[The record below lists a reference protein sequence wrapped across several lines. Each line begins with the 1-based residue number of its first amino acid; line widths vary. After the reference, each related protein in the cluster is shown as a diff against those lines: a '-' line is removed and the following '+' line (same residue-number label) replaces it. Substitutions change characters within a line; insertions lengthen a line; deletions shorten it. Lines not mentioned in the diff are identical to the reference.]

1 MNAMSR
7 PSGEAARPGV
17 SCSDANRYTTRSSP
31 PALSDAGEPGAEGPS
46 RASVEI
52 TCRPGPSLL
61 ITTMC
66 ALSASHSAWLTS
78 ASSRLKREL
87 HRFPGHRAGLL
98 IDAGDEH
105 HRPVRRLAGA
115 VEQQPLA
122 VRRPARPAD
131 LGAAAEKTDSAR
143 RRAAGR
149 GPQPDVVGL
158 ILVRVERDPLAVR
171 RPAQRLILGRR
182 CVHHARWLRRRIRR
196 IDGDDPGVLRDVGI
210 LRIVHDAAPRAVG
223 DAEESARR
231 IPRRRLAL
239 KGGERA
245 AGSAV
250 GRDQRHE
257 RCGSSEP

>member
-1 MNAMSR
+1 
-7 PSGEAARPGV
+7 
-17 SCSDANRYTTRSSP
+17 
-31 PALSDAGEPGAEGPS
+31 
-46 RASVEI
+46 
-52 TCRPGPSLL
+52 
-61 ITTMC
+61 MC

-78 ASSRLKREL
+78 ASRLLKRQL
-87 HRFPGHRAGLL
+87 HRFPGHGAALL

-122 VRRPARPAD
+122 VRGPARPAD
-131 LGAAAEKTDSAR
+131 LGAAAQKTDSAWR
-143 RRAAGR
+143 RIAGGC

-182 CVHHARWLRRRIRR
+182 RMHHARRLRRRLRR
-196 IDGDDPGVLRDVGI
+196 IDGDDARILRDIGI

-239 KGGERA
+239 KGGERTAGPA
-245 AGSAV
+245 A

-257 RCGSSEP
+257 GAVALDLEEYAAVAGDGRGIGVARERRQAARAASRRRARTTDRACRRRSRTTDTRSRASGENATGP